1 MTQAG
6 LTEDDDHDVRLIG
19 AGWGRTGT
27 TSVAAA
33 LERLGA
39 GPVCHMSRMFDH
51 PEEARAWAAYRRGE
65 ATLDRLEPLYGSG
78 VDWPYCWAWKEL
90 AQRHPDAPVL
100 LTVRDPHEWWVSLTS
115 TVHPRS
121 RPGRVFPG
129 DGPGPAPEGLALV
142 QLMWETEFGSWEAV
156 LDEQASV
163 AAYEAHVADVR
174 ATCPPDRL
182 VEWTVGD
189 GWEPLARALGVAVP
203 AEPFPHLNARRDA
216 APREGA
222 DVPGDPGGTGADD
235 RG

>member
-1 MTQAG
+1 MT
-6 LTEDDDHDVRLIG
+6 DDAVRIIG

-39 GPVCHMSRMFDH
+39 GPVCHMSRMFTH
-51 PEEARAWAAYRRGE
+51 PDEARLWAAYRRGE
-65 ATLDRLEPLYGSG
+65 PALDRLEPFYRSG
-78 VDWPYCWAWKEL
+78 VDWPFCWAWREL

-100 LTVRDPHEWWVSLTS
+100 LTVRDPHEWYASLTT

-129 DGPGPAPEGLALV
+129 DQPAPEGLALV
-142 QLMWETEFGSWEAV
+142 QLVWDTEFGSWEAV
-156 LDEQASV
+156 LDEEATV
-163 AAYEAHVADVR
+163 AAYERHVADVR
-174 ATCPPDRL
+174 ATCPPERL
-182 VEWTVGD
+182 VEWSVGD

-203 AEPFPHLNARRDA
+203 AEPFPHLNARREA
-216 APREGA
+216 AGSADPPR
-222 DVPGDPGGTGADD
+222 TRADD